1 MAQNLDHFPSAAQL
15 RDLSVEDLR
24 KKIVEMR
31 KEFVLT
37 RFKHVT
43 AHLEKTSDLKKTR
56 RSIARMET
64 VLREMETRSDA
75 KS

>member
-1 MAQNLDHFPSAAQL
+1 MAQNRDHFPSAAQM

-24 KKIVEMR
+24 KKLVETR
-31 KEFVLT
+31 KEYVLT

-43 AHLEKTSDLKKTR
+43 AQLEKTSDLKNIR

-64 VLREMETRSDA
+64 VLREMERA
-75 KS
+75 